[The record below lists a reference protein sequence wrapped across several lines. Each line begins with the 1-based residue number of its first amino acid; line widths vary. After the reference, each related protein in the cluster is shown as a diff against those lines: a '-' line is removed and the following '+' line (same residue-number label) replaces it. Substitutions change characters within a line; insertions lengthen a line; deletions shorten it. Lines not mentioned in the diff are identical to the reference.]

1 MLIYVCSPEDETKNP
16 AQTKFACYLI
26 SKHGHVPIAPRL
38 YFPQFIHNNTESLRN
53 ELLSI
58 CDQMWVIGSATDSMK
73 DEMEMALQEHI
84 PIEHF
89 INMGVMADL
98 LENGMVPEE
107 SSDASVEDE
116 DPHRS
121 FQELMAEMTRV
132 IGDDEET
139 LAIIE
144 EANEKARAVEKRSH
158 IQRTTLEKIIY
169 LYGSMRS
176 DMDKVEM
183 TEEEREIV
191 LDEGIDSIA
200 DYLHLDSRIVEA
212 VIDMAEEPINQVIAE
227 YCEAKASEVASK
239 VGIPARLAKKILVTS
254 NQWRWRD
261 REEIQKGNF
270 KTWWPNHVKE
280 LARFLRQNESL
291 IKRVL
296 DAEMEAE

>member
-1 MLIYVCSPEDETKNP
+1 MIIYVCTPNEQTKNP

-26 SKHGHVPIAPRL
+26 SKRGHVPIAPRL
-38 YFPQFIHNNTESLRN
+38 YFPQFIHHGEESLISQ
-53 ELLSI
+53 LLNI
-58 CDQMWVIGSATDSMK
+58 CDQMWVIGPATDSMK
-73 DEMEMALQEHI
+73 EEMEMALQEHI

-89 INMGVMADL
+89 INMGVMADQ
-98 LENGMVPEE
+98 LENGEVPEDE
-107 SSDASVEDE
+107 SAEK
-116 DPHRS
+116 PPRS
-121 FQELMAEMTRV
+121 FGELMAEMTRV
-132 IGDDEET
+132 TGVDEDT
-139 LAIIE
+139 LAIID

-191 LDEGIDSIA
+191 LDKGIVSIA

-227 YCEAKASEVASK
+227 YCEAKASEIANK
-239 VGIPARLAKKILVTS
+239 VGLPTSLVKKVLVTS

-261 REEIQKGNF
+261 RDQIQKGAF
-270 KTWWPNHVKE
+270 KTWWPKHVKE
-280 LARFLRQNESL
+280 LASL
-291 IKRVL
+291 LGQSEGLIRKIL
-296 DAEMEAE
+296 DAEMEDE